1 MQKCVSISNYL
12 KPLHVMKK
20 ITLYLIV
27 IVFAAM
33 QTHAQTTEVVA
44 AVKDTSWKI
53 GGVLSANFNQ
63 VSLTNWA
70 AGGESTLSFS
80 GLALGFANYKKG
92 KWAWDNG
99 ILMGYGMTKIGKD
112 PLIKNDDRLE
122 INTRPGYEI
131 HKNLYISYL
140 FNFRSQFDK
149 GYDYT
154 VEPEI
159 LTSEFLSPAFIVN
172 SLGLEYKPND
182 NFYLYFSPPTIKT
195 TLVNAPNS
203 EIPHL
208 LYGVDST
215 SNVRNEFGIYFSARY
230 KAEIMKNIKLAT
242 KLDLFSNYTEDP
254 QNVDLNWELIITM
267 KVNKYIDVNLGFQAI
282 YDDNVLVPK
291 GIKDG
296 VPAYGKGLQFKQTF
310 GIGLTYSFGQKLVK

>member
-1 MQKCVSISNYL
+1 
-12 KPLHVMKK
+12 MKK
-20 ITLYLIV
+20 ITLLILC
-27 IVFAAM
+27 IAFASLH
-33 QTHAQTTEVVA
+33 TIAQTTEVAA
-44 AVKDTSWKI
+44 AVKDTSWKM
-53 GGVLSANFNQ
+53 GGVVSVNFNQ

-70 AGGESTLSFS
+70 AGGENTVSFS
-80 GLALGFANYKKG
+80 GLALGFANYRKD
-92 KWAWDNG
+92 KWAWDNS
-99 ILMGYGMTKIGKD
+99 ILMGYGMTKVGTD
-112 PLIKNDDRLE
+112 PLVKNDDRLE

-154 VEPEI
+154 VEPEV

-182 NFYLYFSPPTIKT
+182 NFYVYFSPPTIKT
-195 TLVNAPNS
+195 TVVNAPNS
-203 EIPHL
+203 EIPHS

-242 KLDLFSNYTEDP
+242 KLDLFSNYSEDP
-254 QNVDLNWELIITM
+254 QNVDVNWELIITM

-291 GIKDG
+291 GIQDG
-296 VPAYGKGLQFKQTF
+296 VPTYGRGLQFKETF
-310 GIGLTYSFGQKLVK
+310 GVGLAYNFGEKLVK